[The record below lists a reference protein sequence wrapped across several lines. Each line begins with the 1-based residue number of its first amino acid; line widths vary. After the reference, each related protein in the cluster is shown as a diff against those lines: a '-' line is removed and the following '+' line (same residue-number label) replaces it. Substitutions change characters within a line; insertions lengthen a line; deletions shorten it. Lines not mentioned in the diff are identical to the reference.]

1 MKKLIVDDSVCIG
14 CGMCAA
20 SDPEHFTIND
30 NGLSEVISQ
39 ENLESDNLKNMVD
52 SCPVS
57 AIKLA
62 EADNDIA
69 KDNTIS
75 FNNAGEEEEMQAA
88 A

>member
-1 MKKLIVDDSVCIG
+1 MKKLIVDENVCMG

-39 ENLESDNLKNMVD
+39 DNLDSDTLKSIVD

-62 EADNDIA
+62 E
-69 KDNTIS
+69 KETS
-75 FNNAGEEEEMQAA
+75 TEEVPVAA
-88 A
+88 

>member
-20 SDPEHFTIND
+20 MDEEHFMIND
-30 NGLSEVISQ
+30 NGLSEVKSQ
-39 ENLESDNLKNMVD
+39 ENLESETLKNVVD

-62 EADNDIA
+62 E
-69 KDNTIS
+69 
-75 FNNAGEEEEMQAA
+75 EETDTVAEPVAA
-88 A
+88 

>member
-39 ENLESDNLKNMVD
+39 DNLDSDTLKSIVD
-52 SCPVS
+52 SCPVG
-57 AIKLA
+57 AIKITEENEDKSA
-62 EADNDIA
+62 EPV
-69 KDNTIS
+69 
-75 FNNAGEEEEMQAA
+75 AA
-88 A
+88 

>member
-1 MKKLIVDDSVCIG
+1 MKKLIVDENVCIG

-20 SDPEHFTIND
+20 SDPLHFTIND

-39 ENLESDNLKNMVD
+39 DNLDDDTLKSIVD
-52 SCPVS
+52 SCPVG

-62 EADNDIA
+62 E
-69 KDNTIS
+69 
-75 FNNAGEEEEMQAA
+75 EETSTEEVPAA

>member
-1 MKKLIVDDSVCIG
+1 MKKLIVDDSICIG

-20 SDPEHFTIND
+20 MDPEHFTLND

-39 ENLESDNLKNMVD
+39 ENLESDTLKSVVD

-62 EADNDIA
+62 EETKDVS
-69 KDNTIS
+69 KDNTINFS
-75 FNNAGEEEEMQAA
+75 DIKKEEDTPLAA
-88 A
+88 

>member
-1 MKKLIVDDSVCIG
+1 MG

-30 NGLSEVISQ
+30 KGLSEVISQ
-39 ENLESDNLKNMVD
+39 DNLDSDTLKSIVD

-62 EADNDIA
+62 E
-69 KDNTIS
+69 
-75 FNNAGEEEEMQAA
+75 EETSTEEVPVAA
-88 A
+88 